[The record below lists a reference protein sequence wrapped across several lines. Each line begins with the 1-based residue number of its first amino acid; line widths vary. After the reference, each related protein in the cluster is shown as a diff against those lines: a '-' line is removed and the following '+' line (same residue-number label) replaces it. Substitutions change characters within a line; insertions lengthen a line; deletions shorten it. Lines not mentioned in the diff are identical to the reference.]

1 LIVGNAKRNT
11 GKKMNVL
18 YVIGNGF
25 DLFHGLPTSF
35 DDFQDFISENH
46 KDLKND
52 LDAFFNLNYNKRDY
66 WANFEKDLKNFDSHS
81 FLDLQNNLN
90 PMDDNFK
97 PSSFFSLE
105 DELAESTDNL
115 IRSLKQALYNWVDS
129 LYFKSISKKLSLK
142 KNDFYLTFNYTLTL
156 ETIYDIN
163 PENTLHI
170 HGSLEYS
177 PDDLVI
183 GHNGEVIN
191 EYELDKFENSERTM
205 FTDSENISKR
215 SYYELH
221 KPVNDLILANKPFF
235 NNLKYIEEINILGH
249 SLNKIDLP
257 YFEEICKNATKAIWQ
272 VTYKGNKEKLKF
284 QKRLLGLGIKKE
296 KINLKQ
302 MSDYNLQNT

>member
-1 LIVGNAKRNT
+1 MLIEILV
-11 GKKMNVL
+11 KKMNVL
-18 YVIGNGF
+18 YIIGNGF
-25 DLFHGLPTSF
+25 DRFHGLPTSF
-35 DDFQDFISENH
+35 DDFQDFVSENH

-52 LDAFFNLNYNKRDY
+52 LDTFFNFNYKKKDY

-97 PSSFFSLE
+97 PSSVFSLE
-105 DELAESTDNL
+105 DELDESTDNL
-115 IRSLKQALYNWVDS
+115 VRNLKEALYNWVES
-129 LYFKSISKKLSLK
+129 LDFNSTCKKLNLK

-163 PENTLHI
+163 PKNILHI
-170 HGSLEYS
+170 HGSLEFS

-183 GHNGEVIN
+183 GHNGEITK
-191 EYELDKFENSERTM
+191 ESTCELDEFGDSERTM

-215 SYYELH
+215 PYYVLH
-221 KPVNDLILANKPFF
+221 KPVGDLIIENKSFF
-235 NNLKYIEEINILGH
+235 SNLKNIEEINILGH

-302 MSDYNLQNT
+302 INDYNL